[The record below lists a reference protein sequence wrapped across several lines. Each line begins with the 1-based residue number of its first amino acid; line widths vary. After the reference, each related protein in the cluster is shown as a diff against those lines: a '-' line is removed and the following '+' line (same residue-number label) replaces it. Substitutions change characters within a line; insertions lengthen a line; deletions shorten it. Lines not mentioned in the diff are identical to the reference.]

1 MLGRGGKVSLGRGGG
16 VRRCGS
22 LLPLSFRSYVALAKP
37 PRGCELYFTLLRW
50 KWFIEDA
57 DIKNPRDTFSPEMRQ
72 VVIWESIHTLVHF
85 SVRSWIR
92 KPRSAKTAPKTVS
105 FQSLDPS
112 LPGLSAVSPQLP
124 LPKAHTWLA
133 SLTPALPHQP
143 VPHCRK
149 LSPLPLLLFVQAQI
163 SLANYDAAQTPPSF
177 WHFHWFK
184 LRVRHN

>member
-1 MLGRGGKVSLGRGGG
+1 MLGPGARSVWGGG

-37 PRGCELYFTLLRW
+37 LQSVSFTLPFYRW

-57 DIKNPRDTFSPEMRQ
+57 DIKNPRDTFSPEVRH
-72 VVIWESIHTLVHF
+72 VVIWESIDTLVHF
-85 SVRSWIR
+85 SVHSWIR
-92 KPRSAKTAPKTVS
+92 KPRSANTAPKTVS

-112 LPGLSAVSPQLP
+112 LPGLPAVSPELP

-143 VPHCRK
+143 VPYCHK
-149 LSPLPLLLFVQAQI
+149 LSPPPLLLFVQAHI